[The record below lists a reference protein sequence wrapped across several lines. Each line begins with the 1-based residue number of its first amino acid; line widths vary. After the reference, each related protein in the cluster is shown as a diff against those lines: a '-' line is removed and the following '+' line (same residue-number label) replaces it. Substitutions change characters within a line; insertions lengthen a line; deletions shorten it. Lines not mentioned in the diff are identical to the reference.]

1 MRNQMIP
8 RLTTILPPLCVAAAL
23 AAPASAQ
30 METTPEERAADAVV
44 GIFFDRASAS
54 SLQTPRDLE
63 DDARVD
69 HWLATCSRFAGAQP
83 EVQAALH
90 RRLIDRARARRG
102 GEVQAL
108 ERYLTFQQ
116 AQPRHPWMT
125 LDQRVGF
132 YRRAYESVTRDRDA
146 RAQLAEPYIE
156 VLLEQAQARQRS
168 HQLEQAIADVRN
180 ATSVARTN
188 DSPYASV
195 LEDYSKALETQR
207 RESQRLDQFAAR
219 VMGGNPTPADARAL
233 ALRLACE
240 RSDFDGAIAAADKTN
255 DDNFA
260 QVMRYAALPADE
272 LEPMQA
278 LAVAELFRAAAED
291 PAIANDT
298 ARLGALME
306 AEFYYQHFLF
316 GYTGRDVARLQAQ
329 DLAHQITQ
337 RIDTLRPDPIRRPPG
352 RWATLTNH
360 IAEPRVGH
368 RGNLLEGNHLRV
380 RNNTVYAHQSAFS
393 IPANLHQSYDFR
405 MVINRT
411 HANDRRGMSL
421 YFPIGRTGAHLQ
433 LGGGGDDGSRLDR
446 LDQPFNL
453 PNNFRFP
460 EDTRVPL
467 ELTVHRKPGN
477 RVHLVVTLAGRVA
490 LDWTGPIRTVATD
503 RDRPPRSHGN
513 TFRVG
518 AGTTYEF
525 SQIEVRRAGEE

>member
-1 MRNQMIP
+1 MP
-8 RLTTILPPLCVAAAL
+8 RFAAILSTLCVSATL
-23 AAPASAQ
+23 AGPLHAQ
-30 METTPEERAADAVV
+30 PDRSPEEQAADAVV
-44 GIFFDRASAS
+44 GMFFDRASTA

-69 HWLATCSRFAGAQP
+69 HWLETCSRFVGDRPAI
-83 EVQAALH
+83 QAALH
-90 RRLIDRARARRG
+90 RRLIDRASARRG

-108 ERYLTFQQ
+108 ERYLAFQKV
-116 AQPRHPWMT
+116 QPRHRWVS
-125 LDQRVGF
+125 LDERVG
-132 YRRAYESVTRDRDA
+132 YYQRAYDATTRDRETRA
-146 RAQLAEPYIE
+146 RLAEPYIE
-156 VLLEQAQARQRS
+156 VLLDQAQSQHRS
-168 HQLEQAIADVRN
+168 GGLAGAIASVRT
-180 ATSVARTN
+180 ATAVARSN
-188 DSPYASV
+188 DSPYESV
-195 LEDYSKALETQR
+195 LEDYSRTLESLR
-207 RESQRLDQFAAR
+207 RESLRLDQLAAR

-233 ALRLACE
+233 ALRLAAE
-240 RSDFDGAIAAADKTN
+240 RSDFAGAVAAADLTG
-255 DDNFA
+255 DDDFA

-278 LAVAELFRAAAED
+278 LAVAELFRAAADD
-291 PAIANDT
+291 PVLSYEH

-329 DLAHQITQ
+329 DLAQQISQ

-393 IPANLHQSYDFR
+393 IPANIHESYDFR

-421 YFPIGRTGAHLQ
+421 YFPIGGTGAHLT

-446 LDQPFNL
+446 LDQPLNL

-460 EDTRVPL
+460 EDTQVPL
-467 ELTVHRKPGN
+467 VLAVHRKPGN